1 MFLIY
6 NDMISITIK
15 GGAGGS
21 RGAVA
26 PRSLKKKILEVGI
39 L

>member
-1 MFLIY
+1 
-6 NDMISITIK
+6 MISITIK

-26 PRSLKKKILEVGI
+26 PPLLEKKNPRSRYIMNYSLIL
-39 L
+39 